1 MDCLEI
7 AWPRKV
13 LLLAL
18 IICLASG
25 CTTTQPIPPEAN
37 VVNETLR
44 PNDLVRIT
52 KQNGE
57 VLELRVKE
65 VTRRTVMGE
74 RKTEKQGLVY
84 FTQEWVGISDIAKI
98 EQIKYS
104 HRKTAALIVGLVP
117 VIIYIILTD
126 FFAHGIHIP

>member
-25 CTTTQPIPPEAN
+25 CTTTQPI
-37 VVNETLR
+37 ETLR

-65 VTRRTVMGE
+65 VTLRTVMGE

>member
-7 AWPRKV
+7 AWPRKKV

-25 CTTTQPIPPEAN
+25 CTTTQPIPPEAD
-37 VVNETLR
+37 VVKTLH
-44 PNDLVRIT
+44 PNDRVRIT

-57 VLELRVKE
+57 VLELKVKE
-65 VTRRTVMGE
+65 VTPRTVAGERRTEKGE
-74 RKTEKQGLVY
+74 LVY
-84 FTQEWVGISDIAKI
+84 FTQERVAMSDIAEI

-117 VIIYIILTD
+117 VIIYAILTD